1 MHPTDP
7 ADPKSHENH
16 AASILR
22 IGHAEGTFERELV
35 LFRDALRIDF
45 AVDAR
50 ASVSP
55 IWGPFVPFF
64 EGHKVAVEQVSG
76 VLSRDMLADYIIKAM
91 IYRGE
96 GEPSTSARLFILC
109 HHLPQARLE
118 EFAAYLTP
126 GPVSGSW
133 QFDMGLAGQVMLCA
147 ASHLPE
153 APGHSFLRLAVANM
167 AHAEHLSRIHY
178 LLTDETCSVTLREIA
193 LRECAMSQP
202 MVTDESFPTTWR
214 ELVETYGSRLKQAE
228 ARGVALGEERGI
240 ALGEERGEA
249 RGEASARQATL
260 DRLLEVAATMLPAET
275 IEALRAKGDPVEVA
289 LAMAAAGR

>member
-1 MHPTDP
+1 
-7 ADPKSHENH
+7 
-16 AASILR
+16 
-22 IGHAEGTFERELV
+22 
-35 LFRDALRIDF
+35 
-45 AVDAR
+45 
-50 ASVSP
+50 
-55 IWGPFVPFF
+55 
-64 EGHKVAVEQVSG
+64 
-76 VLSRDMLADYIIKAM
+76 MLADYIVKALR
-91 IYRGE
+91 YRGE
-96 GEPSTSARLFILC
+96 GEPSSSARLFILC
-109 HHLPQARLE
+109 HQLPVARLE

-126 GPVSGSW
+126 GPVPGSW
-133 QFDMGLAGQVMLCA
+133 LFDMGLAGQVMLCA
-147 ASHLPE
+147 ASELPE
-153 APGHSFLRLAVANM
+153 APGHSFIRLAVANM

-178 LLTDETCSVTLREIA
+178 LLTDETCSVTLRETA

-228 ARGVALGEERGI
+228 ARGIALGEERGEERGI
-240 ALGEERGEA
+240 ALGEE

>member
-1 MHPTDP
+1 MPSSNTTDT
-7 ADPKSHENH
+7 KSHENH
-16 AASILR
+16 AARILR
-22 IGHAEGTFERELV
+22 IGHAEGSFERELV
-35 LFRDALRIDF
+35 LIRDALRIDF

-64 EGHKVAVEQVSG
+64 AGHRVAVEQVSG
-76 VLSRDMLADYIIKAM
+76 WLSRDMLADYIVKALL
-91 IYRGE
+91 YRGD
-96 GEPSTSARLFILC
+96 GEPSSSARLFILC
-109 HHLPQARLE
+109 HQLPAARLE

-126 GPVSGSW
+126 GPAPGSW
-133 QFDMGLAGQVMLCA
+133 LFDMGLAGQAMLCA
-147 ASHLPE
+147 ASELPE

-228 ARGVALGEERGI
+228 ARGEAR
-240 ALGEERGEA
+240 GEERGEA

-260 DRLLEVAATMLPAET
+260 DRLLEVAATMLPAEA

>member
-7 ADPKSHENH
+7 TDPKSHENH

-35 LFRDALRIDF
+35 LSRDALRIDF

-64 EGHKVAVEQVSG
+64 AGHKVAVEQVAG
-76 VLSRDMLADYIIKAM
+76 WLSRDMLADYIVKALR
-91 IYRGE
+91 YRGE
-96 GEPSTSARLFILC
+96 GEPSSSARLFILC
-109 HHLPQARLE
+109 HQLPVARLE

-126 GPVSGSW
+126 GPVPGSW
-133 QFDMGLAGQVMLCA
+133 LFDMGLAGQVMLCA
-147 ASHLPE
+147 ASELPE
-153 APGHSFLRLAVANM
+153 APGHSFIRLAVANM

-178 LLTDETCSVTLREIA
+178 LLTDETCSVTLRETA

-228 ARGVALGEERGI
+228 ARGIALGEERGEERGI
-240 ALGEERGEA
+240 ALGEE

>member
-1 MHPTDP
+1 MQPSESI
-7 ADPKSHENH
+7 DPKSHENH
-16 AASILR
+16 AARILR
-22 IGHAEGTFERELV
+22 IGHSDGTFERELV

-50 ASVSP
+50 AEVSP
-55 IWGPFVPFF
+55 IWGPFASFF
-64 EGHKVAVEQVSG
+64 AGHRVAVEQVSG
-76 VLSRDMLADYIIKAM
+76 SLTRDMVADYIVKALL
-91 IYRGE
+91 YRGD
-96 GEPSTSARLFILC
+96 GEPSSSARLFILC
-109 HHLPQARLE
+109 HQTPRARLE
-118 EFAAYLTP
+118 EFAAYLEP
-126 GPVSGSW
+126 GPAPGSW
-133 QFDMGLAGQVMLCA
+133 LLDLGAAGQAIICA

-178 LLTDETCSVTLREIA
+178 LLTDETCSVTLRETA

-214 ELVETYGSRLKQAE
+214 ELVETYGSRLNQAE
-228 ARGVALGEERGI
+228 ARGIALGEERGI
-240 ALGEERGEA
+240 ALGEE